1 MDDISSDFR
10 VLYTE
15 DLYQEN
21 GMCVPVDIAQS
32 PMRTPERLIWETSKE
47 LAIKVDQAWISN
59 QEVLGKIHPYHY
71 YCVEEGFDDC
81 RSSLVLSNSDQVL
94 WCHIESLGRK
104 K

>member
-1 MDDISSDFR
+1 MDDVSSDFR

-59 QEVLGKIHPYHY
+59 QEVLEKII
-71 YCVEEGFDDC
+71 
-81 RSSLVLSNSDQVL
+81 LIIIIVL
-94 WCHIESLGRK
+94 K
-104 K
+104 KVSMTVDHH